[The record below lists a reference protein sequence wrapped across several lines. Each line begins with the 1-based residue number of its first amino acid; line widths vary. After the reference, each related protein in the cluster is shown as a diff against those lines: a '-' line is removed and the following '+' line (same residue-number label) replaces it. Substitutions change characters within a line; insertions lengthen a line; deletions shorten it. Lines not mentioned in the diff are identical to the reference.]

1 MKKGRGRPK
10 VVLVEVVKNGYVN
23 WGSNKEYGFGYNRM
37 AGGKKTCDRPWL
49 IVEDSWL
56 TPKIWD

>member
-37 AGGKKTCDRPWL
+37 AVGKRQVTGL
-49 IVEDSWL
+49 G
-56 TPKIWD
+56 